1 MIPDR
6 SILARALVGF
16 ERRQLFVGAGS
27 RFPGRFNAYGFRH
40 SMVVVSLRGL
50 KDVVRNLPGNDPLRL
65 AVESQPDVLPAE
77 EFIVL
82 AKAWDRLA
90 ARR

>member
-1 MIPDR
+1 
-6 SILARALVGF
+6 
-16 ERRQLFVGAGS
+16 
-27 RFPGRFNAYGFRH
+27 
-40 SMVVVSLRGL
+40 MVAVSLRGL
-50 KDVVRNLPGNDPLRL
+50 KDVVRSLPGNDPLRV
-65 AVESQPDVLPAE
+65 AVESQPDALPAE

>member
-1 MIPDR
+1 MTR
-6 SILARALVGF
+6 CALP
-16 ERRQLFVGAGS
+16 LLGS
-27 RFPGRFNAYGFRH
+27 EGENCCRCGKDFSDAFNGYGFRPC
-40 SMVVVSLRGL
+40 MVAVSLRGL
-50 KDVVRNLPGNDPLRL
+50 KDVVRSLPGNDPLRL

>member
-1 MIPDR
+1 
-6 SILARALVGF
+6 
-16 ERRQLFVGAGS
+16 
-27 RFPGRFNAYGFRH
+27 
-40 SMVVVSLRGL
+40 MVAVSLRGL
-50 KDVVRNLPGNDPLRL
+50 KDVVRGLPGNDPLRL